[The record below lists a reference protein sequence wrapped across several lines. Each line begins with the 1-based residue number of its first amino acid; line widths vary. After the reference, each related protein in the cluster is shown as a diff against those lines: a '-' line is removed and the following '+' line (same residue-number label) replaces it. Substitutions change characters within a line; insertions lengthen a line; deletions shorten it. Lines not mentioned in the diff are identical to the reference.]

1 MSASLAAAK
10 KRRANIQEPTR
21 VQSQSENSATPPI
34 GTGLTLPQVIQIVDN
49 RLIILEKFMRET
61 TESRIVGNNAN
72 NNNANNNNA
81 NNNMQLSL
89 TNDTFNPDEATTPVD
104 ITEVIEEFDSRYKML
119 AEEIT
124 NLKNIVLSLQSY
136 TMEVNKTLLEER
148 VRIFSD
154 LDKDSTLI
162 GTD

>member
-21 VQSQSENSATPPI
+21 VVPENNAPAPPI
-34 GTGLTLPQVIQIVDN
+34 ATGLTLPQVIQIVDN
-49 RLIILEKFMRET
+49 RLITLEKFMRDT
-61 TESRIVGNNAN
+61 KESGFLSQKSVSFAENAED
-72 NNNANNNNA
+72 A
-81 NNNMQLSL
+81 SS
-89 TNDTFNPDEATTPVD
+89 PID
-104 ITEVIEEFDSRYKML
+104 ISEVVEEFDNRYKML
-119 AEEIT
+119 AEEIA

-154 LDKDSTLI
+154 LDQTPPLETTVQN
-162 GTD
+162 G